1 MTLLMSHLLV
11 GVAGEGSNASGIWYT
26 RSTGSGIFVNVGVR
40 TWRIGSKQDATGVR
54 PSRAGK
60 PGDLVGPWVLRVL
73 GEHKGSLCYM
83 QRRTPQFYA
92 RAHQGNL
99 TYPEF
104 LARLEASKLELR
116 SVMLCPEA
124 MQRLHSV
131 GGGDVFPFM
140 AYELGWD
147 SVQVRTSDPGG
158 GSAGASEIV
167 FTGDSS
173 MSRPGCCPDGSAR
186 ERALSFG
193 LPASTCGSVEL
204 RTGGQ
209 ARRASRCDGK
219 QVALNGE
226 YRI

>member
-104 LARLEASKLELR
+104 LARLEASLGCVDCMGSMNLLSLLLFLVFLLAGIFLR
-116 SVMLCPEA
+116 P
-124 MQRLHSV
+124 
-131 GGGDVFPFM
+131 
-140 AYELGWD
+140 
-147 SVQVRTSDPGG
+147 
-158 GSAGASEIV
+158 
-167 FTGDSS
+167 
-173 MSRPGCCPDGSAR
+173 
-186 ERALSFG
+186 LSF
-193 LPASTCGSVEL
+193 LFFFS
-204 RTGGQ
+204 
-209 ARRASRCDGK
+209 
-219 QVALNGE
+219 
-226 YRI
+226 